1 MNKNFSRIAAGLV
14 LVIALVLLY
23 STAVT
28 QTAGSKKGKT
38 ISPVAHTD
46 TADIEGPTQDD
57 PWAEFDNLVKTYYAK
72 NGMLYQGTMKVI
84 DGNGDSDK
92 VLEEKKFEYTCF
104 NDEYSYSLSPLEVVS
119 KKNFTVI
126 VNHDDKMIAVASKVT
141 REKRSKDLLSLDAFR
156 EMIEQQKANIK
167 VTKLGD
173 EKILTV
179 DGILDPQI
187 QGYRIFYSP
196 GTYKIHKMLI
206 GMLRLSPL
214 DTDSG
219 KNDNQQDNKEEK
231 NLVDA
236 GNAQAYVYYLEIDYS
251 AAKQLS
257 LQRGDFNPE
266 KRFVNIEGKNISL
279 TPEFKGYELFNSEKP

>member
-1 MNKNFSRIAAGLV
+1 MAIVLV

-23 STAVT
+23 GRAVT
-28 QTAGSKKGKT
+28 QTAESKKEKA

-46 TADIEGPTQDD
+46 STDLEEPTQDD

-72 NGMLYQGTMKVI
+72 TGILYQGTMKVI

-104 NDEYSYSLSPLEVVS
+104 NNEYSYSLSPLEVVS

-126 VNHDDKMIAVASKVT
+126 VNHDDKMIAVAPKIAKG
-141 REKRSKDLLSLDAFR
+141 KRSKDLLGLDAFKT
-156 EMIEQQKANIK
+156 MIEQQKAKIK
-167 VTKLGD
+167 VTKLGS

-179 DGILDPQI
+179 DGIVDPQI

-206 GMLRLSPL
+206 GMLRLSSL
-214 DTDSG
+214 DGDSG
-219 KNDNQQDNKEEK
+219 KNEDPQDNKGEK

-236 GNAQAYVYYLEIDYS
+236 DSAQEYVYYLEIDYS

-266 KRFVNIEGKNISL
+266 KRFLNIEGKNISL